1 MHSNN
6 FRRATAGAFSAF
18 FFLHSVVYFSG
29 VPLDAREP
37 VRARHA
43 MVVASHPAEE
53 VGVAILQKGGNAV
66 DAAVAVGFALNAA
79 YPFAGAMGGGGFM
92 TIRLADGTSTFID
105 FREEAP
111 GKASKTMYLD
121 ASGNATRESASG
133 WKSSGVPGTVRGF
146 ELAQKKYGKLKW
158 AEDLAPAITMAS
170 TGFPAPYALAES
182 LRTARSLGGN
192 AESKRVFQRDGK
204 FYEQGDTITFPDLA
218 RTLTRIAENG
228 ADEFYLGETAHTL
241 AAAMEANGGLIT
253 LDDLK
258 NYKAIERTPLTGKY
272 RNYTVI
278 TAPPPSG
285 GGLGILQ
292 MLAMLEGSG
301 YEKGGFGSASALHY
315 EAEVMRRFY
324 ADRSQYLGD
333 PDVVKNPIAGLLD
346 PAYIAAR
353 RATIDPAHATPSNVV
368 GPGKPAGAESSETTH
383 FDVVDEQGNAVSVT
397 FTLNGG
403 YGNGIMVP
411 GLGFLLNNE
420 MDDFTT
426 KLGQPNLF
434 GLVQGQA
441 NTIEA
446 GKRPLSS
453 MAPTIVLRD
462 DKLFAVL
469 GGPGGSRIP
478 SAILQ
483 AFVDVVDFGMN
494 AQDAVDA
501 PRIHH
506 QWMPDRITMEKGI
519 SPDTIEALKARG
531 HDARYEGGP
540 VTAEVEMILIDGG
553 WLQGAGDPRRSGTGA
568 GY

>member
-1 MHSNN
+1 MHKKI
-6 FRRATAGAFSAF
+6 FRGAFSAF
-18 FFLHSVVYFSG
+18 FIVNSAVYFGG

-43 MVVASHPAEE
+43 MVVASQPAEQA
-53 VGVAILQKGGNAV
+53 GVAILRKGGNAI

-111 GKASKTMYLD
+111 GKASKDMYLD
-121 ASGNATRESASG
+121 ASGNATRESSTG

-146 ELAQKKYGKLKW
+146 EMAQKKYGKLKW
-158 AEDLAPAITMAS
+158 AEDLEPAITMAS
-170 TGFPAPYALAES
+170 KGFPAPYALAQS
-182 LRTARSLGGN
+182 LQTARSLATN

-204 FYEQGDTITFPDLA
+204 FYEQGDIVTFPDLA

-258 NYKAIERTPLTGKY
+258 NYKAVERKPLTGKY
-272 RNYTVI
+272 RNYTII

-292 MLAMLEGSG
+292 MLAMLEGTG

-324 ADRSQYLGD
+324 ADRAQYLGD
-333 PDVVKNPIAGLLD
+333 PDFVKNPIAGLLD
-346 PAYIAAR
+346 PAYIASR
-353 RATIDPAHATPSNVV
+353 RASIDPAHATPSNVV

-403 YGNGIMVP
+403 YGNGITVP

-420 MDDFTT
+420 MDDFTS
-426 KLGQPNLF
+426 KLGAPNLF
-434 GLVQGQA
+434 GLVQGAA
-441 NTIEA
+441 NAIA
-446 GKRPLSS
+446 PGKRPLSS

-494 AQDAVDA
+494 PQDAVDA

-531 HDARYEGGP
+531 HDARYEAGP

-553 WLQGAGDPRRSGTGA
+553 WLQGAGDPRRSGTAA

>member
-1 MHSNN
+1 
-6 FRRATAGAFSAF
+6 
-18 FFLHSVVYFSG
+18 
-29 VPLDAREP
+29 LDAREP

-43 MVVASHPAEE
+43 MVVASQPAQE
-53 VGVAILQKGGNAV
+53 VGVAILRKGGNAI

-111 GKASKTMYLD
+111 GKASKDMYLD
-121 ASGNATRESASG
+121 ASGNATRESATG

-146 ELAQKKYGKLKW
+146 EMAQKKYGKLKW
-158 AEDLAPAITMAS
+158 AEDLEPAITMAS
-170 TGFPAPYALAES
+170 KGFPAPYALAQS
-182 LRTARSLGGN
+182 LQTARSLGNN

-204 FYEQGDTITFPDLA
+204 FYEQGDIVTFPDFA

-258 NYKAIERTPLTGKY
+258 NYTAVERKPLTGKY
-272 RNYTVI
+272 RNYTII

-292 MLAMLEGSG
+292 MLAMLEGTG

-324 ADRSQYLGD
+324 ADRAQYLGD
-333 PDVVKNPIAGLLD
+333 PDFVKNPIAGLLD
-346 PAYIAAR
+346 PAYIAGR
-353 RATIDPAHATPSNVV
+353 RASIDPAHATPSNVV
-368 GPGKPAGAESSETTH
+368 GAGKPAGA
-383 FDVVDEQGNAVSVT
+383 
-397 FTLNGG
+397 
-403 YGNGIMVP
+403 

-420 MDDFTT
+420 MDDFTS
-426 KLGQPNLF
+426 KLGSPNLF
-434 GLVQGQA
+434 GLVQGSA
-441 NTIEA
+441 NIIA
-446 GKRPLSS
+446 PGKRPLSS

-494 AQDAVDA
+494 PQDAVDA

-506 QWMPDRITMEKGI
+506 QWLPDRITLEKGI
-519 SPDTIEALKARG
+519 SPDTIDALKARG

-553 WLQGAGDPRRSGTGA
+553 WLQGAGDPRRSGTAA

>member
-1 MHSNN
+1 MPRYT
-6 FRRATAGAFSAF
+6 FRSLTAGLSSAVLF
-18 FFLHSVVYFSG
+18 IQSAVCFIG
-29 VPLDAREP
+29 TPLEAREP

-53 VGVAILQKGGNAV
+53 AGVEILKNGGNAI

-79 YPFAGAMGGGGFM
+79 YPFAAAIGGGGFM
-92 TIRLADGTSTFID
+92 TIRLADGTTSFID

-111 GKASKTMYLD
+111 GKASKDMYLD
-121 ASGNATRESASG
+121 ADGNPTRDSSRGWRSA
-133 WKSSGVPGTVRGF
+133 GVPGTVRGF
-146 ELAQKKYGKLKW
+146 EMAHKKFGKLTW

-170 TGFPAPYALAES
+170 KGFPAPYALAES
-182 LRTARSLGGN
+182 LHSRSLAN
-192 AESKRVFQRDGK
+192 DPESKRVFQRDGN
-204 FYEQGDTITFPDLA
+204 FYEQGDIVTFPDLA
-218 RTLTRIAENG
+218 RTLSRIAEHG
-228 ADEFYLGETAHTL
+228 ADEFYLGETAHIY
-241 AAAMEANGGLIT
+241 ADAMAANGGLIT

-258 NYKAIERTPLTGKY
+258 NYKAVERTPLTGKY
-272 RNYTVI
+272 RNYTII
-278 TAPPPSG
+278 TAAPPSA

-292 MLAMLEGSG
+292 MLGMLDGTG
-301 YEKGGFGSASALHY
+301 YEKGGFGSASSLHY

-324 ADRSQYLGD
+324 ADRAEYLGD
-333 PDVVKNPIAGLLD
+333 PDFVKNPVEGLLD
-346 PAYIAAR
+346 PAYIASR
-353 RATIDPAHATPSNVV
+353 RASIDPAHATPSNVI

-403 YGNGIMVP
+403 YGNGITVP
-411 GLGFLLNNE
+411 GLGILLNNE
-420 MDDFTT
+420 MDDFVT
-426 KLGQPNLF
+426 KPGAPNLF
-434 GLVQGQA
+434 GLIQGKS
-441 NTIEA
+441 NTIEP

-453 MAPTIVLRD
+453 MAPTIVLKD
-462 DKLFAVL
+462 GKLFAVL

-506 QWMPDRITMEKGI
+506 QWMPDRITMEHGI
-519 SPDTIEALKARG
+519 SPDTIEALKTRG
-531 HDARYEGGP
+531 HDARYEAGP

-553 WLQGAGDPRRSGTGA
+553 WLQGAGDPRRSGTAA

>member
-1 MHSNN
+1 MYSDR
-6 FRRATAGAFSAF
+6 FRRATAGAASAF
-18 FFLHSVVYFSG
+18 FLLNSLAYFSG
-29 VPLDAREP
+29 EPLFAREP
-37 VRARHA
+37 VHARHA
-43 MVVASHPAEE
+43 MVVSSHPSEE
-53 VGVAILQKGGNAV
+53 IGVAILKKGGNAV
-66 DAAVAVGFALNAA
+66 DAAVAVGFALNCA

-92 TIRLADGTSTFID
+92 TIRMADGTSTFID

-111 GKASKTMYLD
+111 GKATKTMYLD
-121 ASGNATRESASG
+121 ANGNATRESATG

-158 AEDLAPAITMAS
+158 SEDLAPAIEMAS
-170 TGFPAPYALAES
+170 KGFPAPYALAES
-182 LRTARSLGGN
+182 LRTARSLAN
-192 AESKRVFQRDGK
+192 NPESKRVFQRDGK
-204 FYEQGDTITFPDLA
+204 FYEQGDIVTFPDLA

-228 ADEFYLGETAHTL
+228 ADEFYLGETAKTL
-241 AAAMEANGGLIT
+241 AAAMEASGGLIT
-253 LDDLK
+253 LEDLK
-258 NYKAIERTPLTGKY
+258 NYKAVERMPLIGKY
-272 RNYTVI
+272 RNYTI
-278 TAPPPSG
+278 ISAPPPSS
-285 GGLGILQ
+285 GGLGIIQ
-292 MLAMLEGSG
+292 MLGMLDGTG
-301 YEKGGFGSASALHY
+301 YEKGGFGSASSLHY

-324 ADRSQYLGD
+324 ADRNQYLGD
-333 PDVVKNPIAGLLD
+333 PDFVKNPIAGLLD
-346 PAYIAAR
+346 PAYIASRKAS
-353 RATIDPAHATPSNVV
+353 IDPAHATPSNVL

-403 YGNGIMVP
+403 YGNGITVP

-420 MDDFTT
+420 MDDFTS
-426 KLGQPNLF
+426 KPGVANLF
-434 GLVQGQA
+434 GLVQGEA
-441 NTIEA
+441 NTIA
-446 GKRPLSS
+446 PGKRPLSS

-462 DKLFAVL
+462 DKLFAVF

-478 SAILQ
+478 SANLQ

-506 QWMPDRITMEKGI
+506 QWLPDRITMEKGI

-553 WLQGAGDPRRSGTGA
+553 WLQGAGDPRRSGTAA

>member
-1 MHSNN
+1 MPSYS
-6 FRRATAGAFSAF
+6 FRRASSALLFFSPIVSFICA
-18 FFLHSVVYFSG
+18 
-29 VPLDAREP
+29 PLDAREP

-43 MVVASHPAEE
+43 MVVASQPAEQVGLE
-53 VGVAILQKGGNAV
+53 VLRKGGNAI
-66 DAAVAVGFALNAA
+66 DAAIAVGFALNWA
-79 YPFAGAMGGGGFM
+79 YPFAGALGGGGFM

-111 GKASKTMYLD
+111 AKASKAMYLD
-121 ASGNATRESASG
+121 ANGNPTRESLTG

-146 ELAQKKYGKLKW
+146 EMAQRKYGKLKW
-158 AEDLAPAITMAS
+158 AEDLAPAIAMAS
-170 TGFPAPYALAES
+170 KGFPAPYALAES
-182 LRTARSLGGN
+182 LRNARSVSAN
-192 AESKRVFQRDGK
+192 AESKRVFQRDGA
-204 FYEQGDTITFPDLA
+204 FYEQGDIVTFPDLA

-228 ADEFYLGETAHTL
+228 ADEFYLGETARTL

-258 NYKAIERTPLTGKY
+258 NYKAVERTPLTGKY

-278 TAPPPSG
+278 TAPPPSA

-292 MLAMLEGSG
+292 MLAMLEGTG

-324 ADRSQYLGD
+324 ADRNQYLGD
-333 PDVVKNPIAGLLD
+333 PDFVKNPIAGLLD

-353 RATIDPAHATPSNVV
+353 RGSIDPAHATPSSAV

-403 YGNGIMVP
+403 YGNGITVP

-420 MDDFTT
+420 MDDFTS
-426 KLGQPNLF
+426 KPGVPNLF
-434 GLVQGQA
+434 GLVQGEA
-441 NTIEA
+441 NTIA
-446 GKRPLSS
+446 PGKRPVSS

-462 DKLFAVL
+462 GKLFAVL

-483 AFVDVVDFGMN
+483 AFLAVVDFGMSP
-494 AQDAVDA
+494 QDAVDA

-506 QWMPDRITMEKGI
+506 QWLPDRITMERGI
-519 SPDTIEALKARG
+519 SPDTLDLLKARG
-531 HDARYEGGP
+531 HDVRYEAGP
-540 VTAEVEMILIDGG
+540 VTAEVEMIVIDGG
-553 WLQGAGDPRRSGTGA
+553 WLQGAGDPRRSGAAA

>member
-1 MHSNN
+1 MHRNI
-6 FRRATAGAFSAF
+6 FRGAFSAF
-18 FFLHSVVYFSG
+18 FIVNSAFYFG
-29 VPLDAREP
+29 GAPLSAREP

-43 MVVASHPAEE
+43 MVVASHPAED
-53 VGVAILQKGGNAV
+53 VGVAILRKGGNAI

-111 GKASKTMYLD
+111 GKASKDMYLD
-121 ASGNATRESASG
+121 ASGNATRESSTG
-133 WKSSGVPGTVRGF
+133 WRSSGVPGTVRGF
-146 ELAQKKYGKLKW
+146 EMAQKKYGKLKW
-158 AEDLAPAITMAS
+158 ADDLEPAITMAS
-170 TGFPAPYALAES
+170 KGFPAPYALAQS
-182 LRTARSLGGN
+182 LQTARSLATN

-204 FYEQGDTITFPDLA
+204 FYEQGDMVTFPDLA

-258 NYKAIERTPLTGKY
+258 NYKAVERTPLTGKY
-272 RNYTVI
+272 RNYTII

-292 MLAMLEGSG
+292 MLAMLEGTG

-324 ADRSQYLGD
+324 ADRAQYLGD
-333 PDVVKNPIAGLLD
+333 PDFVKNPIAGLLD
-346 PAYIAAR
+346 PAYIASR
-353 RATIDPAHATPSNVV
+353 RASIDPAHATPSNVV

-403 YGNGIMVP
+403 YGNGITVP

-426 KLGQPNLF
+426 KTGAPNLF
-434 GLVQGQA
+434 GLIQGTA
-441 NTIEA
+441 NIIA
-446 GKRPLSS
+446 PGKRPLSS

-483 AFVDVVDFGMN
+483 ALVDVVDFGMN
-494 AQDAVDA
+494 PQDAVDA

-506 QWMPDRITMEKGI
+506 QWMPDRITMEKGL
-519 SPDTIEALKARG
+519 SPDTVELLKARG

-553 WLQGAGDPRRSGTGA
+553 WLQGAGDPRRSFSAA

>member
-1 MHSNN
+1 MFSNT
-6 FRRATAGAFSAF
+6 FRRPAIGAFSAF
-18 FFLHSVVYFSG
+18 FILSSVL
-29 VPLDAREP
+29 PLNAREP

-43 MVVASHPAEE
+43 MVIASEPAEQAGLE
-53 VGVAILQKGGNAV
+53 ILRKGGNAI
-66 DAAVAVGFALNAA
+66 DAAIAVGFALNAA
-79 YPFAGAMGGGGFM
+79 LPYAGALGGGGFM
-92 TIRLADGTSTFID
+92 TIRLADGTTNFID

-111 GKASKTMYLD
+111 GKATRNMYVD
-121 ASGNATRESASG
+121 ANGNATRESTTG

-158 AEDLAPAITMAS
+158 AEDLQPAITMAS
-170 TGFPAPYALAES
+170 KGFPAPWSLAQS
-182 LRTARSLGGN
+182 LRTARNLTSN
-192 AESKRVFQRDGK
+192 PESKRVYQRDGQ
-204 FYEQGDTITFPDLA
+204 FYEQGDTVTFPDLA
-218 RTLTRIAENG
+218 RTLTRIAEKG
-228 ADEFYLGETAHTL
+228 PDEFYMGETAHTF

-258 NYKAIERTPLTGKY
+258 NYKAVERTPLTGRY

-278 TAPPPSG
+278 TAPPPSAG
-285 GGLGILQ
+285 GVGLLQ

-333 PDVVKNPIAGLLD
+333 PDFVRNPIAGLLD
-346 PAYIAAR
+346 PAYIASR
-353 RATIDPAHATPSNVV
+353 RASIDPAHATPSSAV
-368 GPGKPAGAESSETTH
+368 GPGKPAGAESTETTH

-403 YGNGIMVP
+403 YGNGITVP
-411 GLGFLLNNE
+411 GLGMLLNNE
-420 MDDFTT
+420 MDDFTSRP
-426 KLGQPNLF
+426 GIPNMF
-434 GLVQGQA
+434 KLVQGEP
-441 NTIEA
+441 NTIVP

-462 DKLFAVL
+462 DKLFAVF

-478 SAILQ
+478 SAELQ

-494 AQDAVDA
+494 PQDAVDA

-506 QWMPDRITMEKGI
+506 QWLPDRITMERGL
-519 SPDTIEALKARG
+519 SPDTLDLLRARG
-531 HDARYEGGP
+531 HEVIYEPGL

-553 WLQGAGDPRRSGTGA
+553 WLQGAPDPRRAGAAA

>member
-1 MHSNN
+1 MHQHG
-6 FRRATAGAFSAF
+6 FRRAFSAF
-18 FFLHSVVYFSG
+18 FIYSSTAFFGG
-29 VPLDAREP
+29 VPLEAREP
-37 VRARHA
+37 VHAKHA
-43 MVVASHPAEE
+43 MVVASQPAEQ
-53 VGVAILQKGGNAV
+53 VGIEILKKGGNAV

-79 YPFAGAMGGGGFM
+79 YPFAAAIGGGGFM
-92 TIRLADGTSTFID
+92 TIRMADGTSTFID

-111 GKASKTMYLD
+111 AKASKDMYLD

-146 ELAQKKYGKLKW
+146 EMAHKKFGKLKW
-158 AEDLAPAITMAS
+158 AEDLAPAVAMAEK
-170 TGFPAPYALAES
+170 GFPAPYAMAEM
-182 LRTARSLGGN
+182 LRTARSLGN
-192 AESKRVFQRDGK
+192 NPESKRVYQRDGK
-204 FYEQGDTITFPDLA
+204 FFEAGEMVTFPDLA
-218 RTLTRIAENG
+218 KTMARIAAKG
-228 ADEFYLGETAHTL
+228 ADEFYLGETAHIF

-258 NYKAIERTPLTGKY
+258 NYKAVERKPLTGKY
-272 RNYTVI
+272 RNYTII
-278 TAPPPSG
+278 TAPPPSAG
-285 GGLGILQ
+285 GMGILQ
-292 MLAMLEGSG
+292 MLGMLEGSG

-324 ADRSQYLGD
+324 ADRNQYIGD
-333 PDVVKNPIAGLLD
+333 PDFVKNPIAGLLD
-346 PAYIAAR
+346 PAYIASR
-353 RATIDPAHATPSNVV
+353 RASIDPAHATPSTVV

-403 YGNGIMVP
+403 YGNGITVP
-411 GLGFLLNNE
+411 GLGILLNNE
-420 MDDFTT
+420 MDDFTS
-426 KLGQPNLF
+426 KVGAPNLF
-434 GLVQGQA
+434 GLVQGRQ
-441 NTIEA
+441 NTIA
-446 GKRPLSS
+446 PGKRPLSS
-453 MAPTIVLRD
+453 MAPTIVLKD
-462 DKLFAVL
+462 DKLFAVM

-483 AFVDVVDFGMN
+483 AFIDVVDFGMN

-506 QWMPDRITMEKGI
+506 QWLPDRITMEKGI
-519 SPDTIEALKARG
+519 SPDTIESLKARG

-553 WLQGAGDPRRSGTGA
+553 WLQGAGDPRRSGTAA

>member
-1 MHSNN
+1 MHRHI
-6 FRRATAGAFSAF
+6 FRTTTSAILLINSALFFSAI
-18 FFLHSVVYFSG
+18 
-29 VPLDAREP
+29 PLGAREP
-37 VRARHA
+37 VRAKHA
-43 MVVASHPAEE
+43 MVVASQPAQQ
-53 VGVAILQKGGNAV
+53 VGVDILRKGGNAI
-66 DAAVAVGFALNAA
+66 DAAVAVGFALNSA

-111 GKASKTMYLD
+111 GKASKDMYLD
-121 ASGNATRESASG
+121 AGGNPTRESASG

-146 ELAQKKYGKLKW
+146 ELAQKKYGRLKW
-158 AEDLAPAITMAS
+158 SEDLQPAIDMAS
-170 TGFPAPYALAES
+170 KGFPAPYQLAES
-182 LRTARSLGGN
+182 LRTARSLANN

-204 FYEQGDTITFPDLA
+204 FYEQGDIVTFPDLA
-218 RTLTRIAENG
+218 RTLTRIATGG
-228 ADEFYLGETAHTL
+228 ADEFYLGETARTL

-253 LDDLK
+253 LEDLK

-272 RNYTVI
+272 RNYTII
-278 TAPPPSG
+278 TAPPPSA
-285 GGLGILQ
+285 GGLGIIQ
-292 MLAMLEGSG
+292 MLGMLDGTG

-324 ADRSQYLGD
+324 ADRNQYIGD
-333 PDVVKNPIAGLLD
+333 PDFVRNPIAGLLD
-346 PAYIAAR
+346 PAYIASR
-353 RATIDPAHATPSNVV
+353 RATIDPAHATPSSVV

-403 YGNGIMVP
+403 YGNGITVP

-420 MDDFTT
+420 MDDFTS
-426 KLGQPNLF
+426 KVGAPNLF
-434 GLVQGQA
+434 GLVQGA
-441 NTIEA
+441 KNTIQP
-446 GKRPLSS
+446 GKRPVSS

-462 DKLFAVL
+462 GKLFAVL

-483 AFVDVVDFGMN
+483 AFIDVVDFGMN

-506 QWMPDRITMEKGI
+506 QWLPDRITMEKGI
-519 SPDTIEALKARG
+519 SPDTIESLKARG

-553 WLQGAGDPRRSGTGA
+553 WLQGAGDPRRSGTAA